1 MTTPTPAVTPTP
13 AAASMPAA
21 APGVAAPPPAVRLGI
36 HGSPHLA
43 SRIVAA
49 AGHPESSVEYV
60 PYEVAEPFAPLR
72 AGATDIMIV
81 KYDPREPDI
90 EVGAPVCRDGR
101 AVLVG
106 AQHPLAARESVSI
119 EDVADYDGFQCPGDF
134 PANVWDR
141 VVPPHTPRGRTIRRR
156 HPMTTVP
163 ALVDLLRNSTA
174 MHVSFQSL
182 DAVLP
187 ADIRVVPVRDL
198 PPSPVAFAWLRGAR
212 LPDHVERFVG
222 DAERAARR

>member
-1 MTTPTPAVTPTP
+1 MTTRTPT
-13 AAASMPAA
+13 ARGAI
-21 APGVAAPPPAVRLGI
+21 RLGV

-49 AGHPESSVEYV
+49 AGHPETAVQYV

-81 KYDPREPDI
+81 KYDPLEPDI
-90 EVGAPVCRDGR
+90 AVGDPVGWDGR

-106 AQHPLAARESVSI
+106 AHHPLAARESVSI
-119 EDVADYDGFQCPGDF
+119 EDVADYDGFRCPGDF
-134 PANVWDR
+134 PANVWDL
-141 VVPPHTPRGRTIRRR
+141 VVPPHTPRGRAIRRT
-156 HPMTTVP
+156 HTMTTVP
-163 ALVDLLRNSTA
+163 ALVDRLRSSLAT
-174 MHVSFQSL
+174 HVSFQSL

-187 ADIRVVPVRDL
+187 PDIRVIPVPDL
-198 PPSPVAFAWLRGAR
+198 PSSPVAFAWLR
-212 LPDHVERFVG
+212 DVELSECVRQFMT